1 MKKIKGLIIPLIII
15 ILWTVASLL
24 KLFNDYIIPS
34 PWTICSTAYELIKSG
49 ELIRHLAVSFLRV
62 FIGFFITF
70 IVAFPLAI
78 LIGSKEKAIHYFEP
92 FLEFMRHIPP
102 IAVIPILILW
112 FGIGE
117 TSKLAV
123 IFLATFFPIFLNT
136 LSGVTNYD
144 KKLLEVGQVLGFSN
158 KDKFFKIILPQAVPS
173 IITGMQLGLGY
184 SWRSLMGAE
193 LIAASSG
200 IGYMIMDAEQ
210 LSRPDIIIVGIFS
223 IGIVGY
229 VVDYFF
235 IELTRKF
242 MTSYGKEVQYGRAE
256 DTEFVQEL

>member
-1 MKKIKGLIIPLIII
+1 MKKIKGLIIPIII
-15 ILWTVASLL
+15 IVLWSGASLL
-24 KLFNDYIIPS
+24 KVFNDYIIPS

-49 ELIRHLAVSFLRV
+49 ELIRHLAVSFFRV
-62 FIGFFITF
+62 FMGFFVTF
-70 IVAFPLAI
+70 IIAFPSAI
-78 LIGSKEKAIHYFEP
+78 FIGSKEKAIYYFEP

-136 LSGVTNYD
+136 LNGVTNYD

-173 IITGMQLGLGY
+173 ILIGMQLGLGY

-223 IGIVGY
+223 MGIIGYI
-229 VVDYFF
+229 VDYFF
-235 IELTRKF
+235 IKITKKI
-242 MTSYGKEVQYGRAE
+242 MTSYGKEVEYGRTQ
-256 DTEFVQEL
+256 DTEFI

>member
-1 MKKIKGLIIPLIII
+1 MKKIKGLIIPIIII
-15 ILWTVASLL
+15 ILWSGASLL

-49 ELIRHLAVSFLRV
+49 ELIRHLAVSFFRV
-62 FIGFFITF
+62 FIGFFVTF
-70 IVAFPLAI
+70 IIAFPSAI
-78 LIGSKEKAIHYFEP
+78 FIGSKEKAIYYFEP

-136 LSGVTNYD
+136 LNGVTNYD

-173 IITGMQLGLGY
+173 ILIGMQLGLGY

-223 IGIVGY
+223 MGIVGY
-229 VVDYFF
+229 IVDYFF
-235 IELTRKF
+235 IKITKKI
-242 MTSYGKEVQYGRAE
+242 MTSYGKEVEYGRTQ
-256 DTEFVQEL
+256 DTEFI